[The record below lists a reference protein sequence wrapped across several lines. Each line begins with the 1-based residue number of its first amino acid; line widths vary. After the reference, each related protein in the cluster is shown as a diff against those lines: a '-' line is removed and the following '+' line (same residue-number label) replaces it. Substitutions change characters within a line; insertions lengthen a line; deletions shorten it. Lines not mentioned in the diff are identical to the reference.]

1 MSGIRYFKN
10 KDYGDTE
17 SIWNAGNL
25 KLKRGICL
33 KELVQ
38 ELQKVTKAEKNGKW
52 DDSHFVYSAQ
62 VWKYQIFT
70 NNSSFF
76 LSCLASL

>member
-38 ELQKVTKAEKNGKW
+38 ELQKVTKAEKNGK
-52 DDSHFVYSAQ
+52 
-62 VWKYQIFT
+62 
-70 NNSSFF
+70 
-76 LSCLASL
+76 